1 MKNIFVL
8 ITILSMLL
16 VSACTTTS
24 GGRRNI
30 EGPVAVDTSQSEVP
44 DSQLLNASIEVFD
57 PGELPEGEKNAN
69 GLSMDIRNAEAR
81 YMPEQLRATME
92 QTGYWG
98 AVRVVPRGLTDSEL
112 LVSGSIIHSTGLQL
126 DLEITAKDASGR
138 TWFTKEYRDGVEAAY
153 YQSSDLSG
161 EAFQP
166 LYNTIA
172 NDLARFLKQLTTEE
186 ITNIR
191 RIAELQFAADIAPE
205 AFSGYL
211 GLDKTGSYTV
221 LHLPSYDDPMYG
233 RVQAI
238 QERDLLMIDTLNG
251 HFDNFYREMQEPY
264 TEWRKARSDEFEK
277 QKALEKAAL
286 NRTLL
291 GVASVVGAIFVA
303 ASGSDSNNGYNG
315 GLDTLSEV
323 MVLGGAAAIKS
334 GMDKRSEA
342 GIHRQS
348 IEELGLSFSSEA
360 LPLVVEVD
368 GKTVQL
374 TGSAEAQYEQ
384 WRVLMKQIYAS
395 ETGLTGSLD

>member
-1 MKNIFVL
+1 MKKFFVL
-8 ITILSMLL
+8 ITILSLL
-16 VSACTTTS
+16 LQSACTTTS
-24 GGRRNI
+24 GGRRNV
-30 EGPVAVDTSQSEVP
+30 EGPVVADTSQSEIP
-44 DSQLLNASIEVFD
+44 ESQLLNASIEVFD
-57 PGELPEGEKNAN
+57 PGELPEDEKDAN
-69 GLSMDIRNAEAR
+69 GLSMDIRKAEAR

-92 QTGYWG
+92 KTGYWG
-98 AVRVVPRGLTDSEL
+98 AVRVVPRGLTVSEL
-112 LVSGSIIHSTGLQL
+112 LVSGSILHSTGLQL

-138 TWFTKEYRDGVEAAY
+138 TWFGKEYRDGVEAAY
-153 YQSSDLSG
+153 YQSSQLSG

-172 NDLARFLKQLTTEE
+172 NDLARFLKQLTTED

-191 RIAELQFAADIAPE
+191 RIAELRFAADIAPD
-205 AFSGYL
+205 AFNGYL
-211 GLDKTGSYTV
+211 ERNEEGKYAV
-221 LHLPSYDDPMYG
+221 VHLPSYDDPMYK

-264 TEWRKARSDEFEK
+264 TEWRKARSDEAEK

-291 GVASVVGAIFVA
+291 GVASIVGAIFIGVA
-303 ASGSDSNNGYNG
+303 SPEYNA
-315 GLDTLSEV
+315 GLGTLSDV

-342 GIHRQS
+342 VIHRES

-360 LPLVVEVD
+360 RPLVVEVD
-368 GKTVQL
+368 GETIQL

-384 WRVLMKQIYAS
+384 WRSLMKQIYAS

>member
-1 MKNIFVL
+1 MKKIVVL
-8 ITILSMLL
+8 LTILAL
-16 VSACTTTS
+16 VLQSACTTTT

-30 EGPVAVDTSQSEVP
+30 EGAVVIDESLSEIP
-44 DSQLLNASIEVFD
+44 ENQLLNASIEIFD
-57 PGELPEGEKNAN
+57 PGTLPEKEKEAN

-92 QTGYWG
+92 KTGYWG
-98 AVRVVPRGLTDSEL
+98 AVRVVPRDISDSEL
-112 LVSGSIIHSTGLQL
+112 LVSGAILQSNGLQL
-126 DLEITAKDASGR
+126 DLRIAARDASGR
-138 TWFTKEYRDGVEAAY
+138 KWFTRDYRAAVEAAY
-153 YQSSDLSG
+153 YQSSAFTG

-172 NDLARFLKQLTTEE
+172 NDLARFLKSLTVED
-186 ITNIR
+186 ITTIR
-191 RIAELQFAADIAPE
+191 RIAELRFATDIAPG
-205 AFSGYL
+205 AYAGYL
-211 GLDKTGSYTV
+211 DKNDTGEYSIV
-221 LHLPSYDDPMYG
+221 HLPSNDDPMYG

-251 HFDNFYREMQEPY
+251 HFDNFYREMREPY
-264 TEWRKARSDEFEK
+264 TEWRKARSDEAEK

-291 GVASVVGAIFVA
+291 GVASIVGAIFVGVA
-303 ASGSDSNNGYNG
+303 APEYNS
-315 GLDTLSEV
+315 GLDTLTDV

-342 GIHRQS
+342 AIHRAS
-348 IEELGLSFSSEA
+348 IEELGVSFSSEA
-360 LPLVVEVD
+360 RPLVVEVD

-384 WRVLMKQIYAS
+384 WRVLMGQIYAS

>member
-1 MKNIFVL
+1 MKKIVVL
-8 ITILSMLL
+8 LTILAL
-16 VSACTTTS
+16 VLQSACTTTT

-30 EGPVAVDTSQSEVP
+30 EGAVVIDESLSEIP
-44 DSQLLNASIEVFD
+44 ENQLLNASIEIFD
-57 PGELPEGEKNAN
+57 PGTLPEKEKEAN

-92 QTGYWG
+92 KTGYWG
-98 AVRVVPRGLTDSEL
+98 AVRVVPRNVSDSEL
-112 LVSGSIIHSTGLQL
+112 LVSGSILQSNGLQL
-126 DLEITAKDASGR
+126 DLRIAARDASGR
-138 TWFTKEYRDGVEAAY
+138 KWFTRDYRAAVEAAY
-153 YQSSDLSG
+153 YQSSAFTG

-172 NDLARFLKQLTTEE
+172 NDLARFLKSLTVED
-186 ITNIR
+186 ITSIR
-191 RIAELQFAADIAPE
+191 RIAELRFATDIAPE
-205 AFSGYL
+205 AYAGYL
-211 GLDKTGSYTV
+211 DKDDTGEYSV
-221 LHLPSYDDPMYG
+221 VHLPSNDDPMYG

-251 HFDNFYREMQEPY
+251 HFDNFYREMREPY
-264 TEWRKARSDEFEK
+264 TEWRKARSDEAEK

-291 GVASVVGAIFVA
+291 GVASIVGAVFVGLA
-303 ASGSDSNNGYNG
+303 APEYNSGI
-315 GLDTLSEV
+315 DTLTDV

-342 GIHRQS
+342 AIHRSS
-348 IEELGLSFSSEA
+348 IEELGVSFSSEA
-360 LPLVVEVD
+360 RPLVVEVD

-384 WRVLMKQIYAS
+384 WRVLMGQIYAS